1 MTARGLG
8 VFAVEDRSAQLT
20 WSSLGP
26 GTARFSWDGGSA
38 SCEVDGGPG
47 GVEVVGLQPDLSH
60 TVRVRVEGPSGRP
73 GLDAEVRVRTLPTP
87 PGRELYRFATVSDLH
102 FGQTTFGFFHEIR
115 EPDAV
120 VAHPT
125 RCARAALNAAVAW
138 GAQRMV
144 VKGDIVH
151 RGFPQN
157 WSEVAAVFGHPTIPT
172 DMICGNHDTK
182 APRTVDAFAE
192 AARYGLA
199 LHGEVTPIDV
209 PGLRLVLMD
218 STSGEVDVGRW
229 GHLRGEVAHAAK
241 EADGPAMI
249 LVHHQPQ
256 SLPFPVYLPRGIP
269 SPIATRFLREVHR
282 ANPDV
287 IGSSGH
293 THRHRR
299 RTISGVPWIEVGS
312 TKDYPGVWAGYV
324 VHEGGIR
331 QVVRR
336 ILKPDVIAW
345 TERTRRAALGTWGL
359 WSPGTIDAR
368 CFVHQWQR

>member
-1 MTARGLG
+1 MRTRGLG
-8 VFAVEDRSAQLT
+8 VFAVEDRCAQLT
-20 WSSLGP
+20 WSALGP
-26 GTARFSWDGGSA
+26 GTATFTWPGGTTA
-38 SCEVDGGPG
+38 TEVDGGPG
-47 GVEVVGLQPDLSH
+47 GVDVVGLEPDHYYDILIEVSRPPG
-60 TVRVRVEGPSGRP
+60 RVVATHAV
-73 GLDAEVRVRTLPTP
+73 GLRTLPAP
-87 PGRELYRFATVSDLH
+87 PGRELYRFATLSDLH
-102 FGQTTFGFFHEIR
+102 FGQTDFGLFKEIG

-120 VAHPT
+120 VPHPT
-125 RCARAALNAAVAW
+125 RCARAALHDALGW
-138 GAQRMV
+138 GAQRVV

-157 WSEVAAVFGHPTIPT
+157 WAEVAAVFGHPTVPI

-199 LHGEVTPIDV
+199 LHPEVTSVDI
-209 PGLRLVLMD
+209 PGLRLILMD

-229 GHLRGEVAHAAK
+229 GHFRGRVAQAAK
-241 EADGPAMI
+241 EAGGPAML

-269 SPIATRFLREVHR
+269 SPIAQRFLRELHR

-299 RTISGVPWIEVGS
+299 RIVGGVPWVEVGS
-312 TKDYPGVWAGYV
+312 TKDYPGTWAGYV

-336 ILKPDVIAW
+336 IVRRDVIGW
-345 TERTRRAALGTWGL
+345 TERTKRAAFGTWGL
-359 WSPGTIDAR
+359 WSPGTLDAR
-368 CFVHQWQR
+368 CFVHPWGR